1 MRHNITRYQLAR
13 FSAWRK
19 ATVKSLVRAV
29 LVSES
34 IKTTLARAKA
44 SQGLVEKLI
53 TLGKKND
60 LTAKRLVYKV
70 LSDHALVN
78 RLFNEIAPR
87 FKSVNG
93 GYTRIIRLGN
103 RRGDGAISVILEL
116 TNKKEKIKKQK
127 AKDVAH
133 AAGKKEDTAAATHE
147 EKHSAPAES
156 LKEQH
161 KHAVQ
166 EKPKKFLGGIK
177 QFFKQKKDNPG

>member
-93 GYTRIIRLGN
+93 GYTRII
-103 RRGDGAISVILEL
+103 
-116 TNKKEKIKKQK
+116 
-127 AKDVAH
+127 
-133 AAGKKEDTAAATHE
+133 
-147 EKHSAPAES
+147 
-156 LKEQH
+156 
-161 KHAVQ
+161 
-166 EKPKKFLGGIK
+166 
-177 QFFKQKKDNPG
+177 